1 MNYNGNILAYMA
13 GVMDGDGSF
22 SFIKRAGCKSPLYFP
37 MMQLA
42 NEKESLIDL
51 FIGKFGGRKFTRTK
65 LAKDSKRVS
74 YSWKIEKKNPCIPFL
89 ESISQYL
96 IIKKERADLLLDF
109 CLNHEFNRGSGRINP
124 DENLKREKLYLK
136 ICEMNSNPNINGYLR
151 FDNFINESIEFW
163 SYVAGIMDTDGSF
176 SLKKE
181 IRKSGGSKSP
191 VYTPTIL
198 LSQYDSRAIY
208 HMSNNFVGSNLIVI
222 KAKDTKNGFC
232 YRFSITSRKYAIEFL
247 KRIVPFLVLKKEQA
261 QVLLEYCLSV
271 KTLNGRSKLNENEI
285 QLRDEYYQK
294 IINLNKYGVYK
305 PSLIDLEARRGD
317 KAEAKA
323 P

>member
-1 MNYNGNILAYMA
+1 MNYDGNILAYVA

-51 FIGKFGGRKFTRTK
+51 FVSKFGGRKFTRTK
-65 LAKDSKRVS
+65 LAKDSKRIS

-89 ESISQYL
+89 ESISSYL
-96 IIKKERADLLLDF
+96 IIKKERADLLLNF
-109 CLNHEFNRGSGRINP
+109 CLNHEFKRGSGQIDP
-124 DENLKREKLYLK
+124 DENLAREKLYLK
-136 ICEMNSNPNINGYLR
+136 ICEMNNNPNINGCLK
-151 FDNFINESIEFW
+151 FENSINENINFW
-163 SYVAGIMDTDGSF
+163 SYIAGIMDTDGSF
-176 SLKKE
+176 SLKRE
-181 IRKSGGSKSP
+181 LRKSGGSKSP
-191 VYTPTIL
+191 VYTPCIL

-208 HMSNNFVGSNLIVI
+208 HMVNNFIGANLMVI
-222 KAKDTKNGFC
+222 KAKGTKNGFC
-232 YRFSITSRKYAIEFL
+232 YRFSITSKKYAIQFL
-247 KRIVPFLVLKKEQA
+247 KRVIPFLILKKEQA
-261 QVLLEYCLSV
+261 QVLLDYCLNI
-271 KTLNGRSKLNENEI
+271 KPLNGKSISQEEI

-317 KAEAKA
+317 RAEAKA